1 MKREKILMIHLLD
14 WSSRRLSSRHFY
26 ISFSLSLFASIVTFN
41 RHSLSKLIL
50 NVSKVNC
57 TDTEM
62 CVCVCLFV
70 VQYAI
75 AIQNF
80 RFVMKRLT
88 ILFINLTI
96 M

>member
-62 CVCVCLFV
+62 CVCVCV
-70 VQYAI
+70 SI
-75 AIQNF
+75 CS
-80 RFVMKRLT
+80 T
-88 ILFINLTI
+88 ICDCDSKFSFCYEEINNSI
-96 M
+96 H